1 MPPRDRRL
9 QRARQNPKSVSFNDL
24 CRIYEDHGF
33 RIRSGGRGSHF
44 IATLPN
50 SSIRRTFPRR
60 NPMRR
65 VYVAAAINAIEE
77 AQALGFVEED

>member
-9 QRARQNPKSVSFNDL
+9 QRARNNPLKVRFEDL

-33 RIRSGGRGSHF
+33 TIRSGRGSHY

-50 SSIRRTFPRR
+50 TPIRRTFPRQ
-60 NPMRR
+60 NPMKR
-65 VYVAAAINAIEE
+65 VYVVAALNAIEE
-77 AQALGFVEED
+77 AQALGFIEED

>member
-9 QRARQNPKSVSFNDL
+9 LRARRNPGNVRFDTL

-33 RIRSGGRGSHF
+33 TIRTGRGSHY

-50 SSIRRTFPRR
+50 TRIRMTFPRQ
-60 NPMRR
+60 NPMKR
-65 VYVAAAINAIEE
+65 VYVIAALNAIEE
-77 AQALGFVEED
+77 AQALGFIDED